1 VPKAIRYR
9 ANSIIYFKGD
19 VSDKIY
25 ILNSGKV
32 SLNYTDI
39 ETGQEVHDLI
49 KTGEFFGVKSAFG
62 RYPREETAVVLQDS
76 AVIEFTVPEFEQLI
90 SKNTRIIMKMLKVFS
105 NQLRRIHKQVQ
116 NLLYAEEQVD
126 PETGLFKIG
135 EYYMANKRYHQA
147 LYAYRRY
154 LVYYPSGVHAS
165 EATRKIEL
173 AEEYL
178 QKYGQGR
185 GPSIEGMK
193 KQESGAKPQKT
204 KELSNVAQQ
213 YYNAVSLISQQKYEM
228 AYNEFKKIISQ
239 GNDEEYLAKSQY
251 ELGRCLFFMKRYD
264 DCIKSFTEL
273 IQKYPSHPDLKDAL
287 FFVGKCYQE
296 KGDNPKAL
304 GFYNKIMKMVSEEEP
319 LYRKVKRA
327 IRSLEG

>member
-1 VPKAIRYR
+1 MPKAIRYR